1 MTSDYRITSGLIH
14 DILDTLERHGHVRGD
29 DQHAGRAISL
39 IGDLARIW
47 ECTQDYPAGAD
58 LVKIPSSLPADPAGP
73 QTVTLTDRDISTA
86 LAALDDA
93 AEHKR
98 DRAGACADCAD
109 QSCTACQARLQVA
122 REYDHLAAQVLQEAE
137 AARAAHHGQPEP
149 GSSRLSPGQ
158 PGPAA
163 DREAGQ

>member
-1 MTSDYRITSGLIH
+1 MTRNRRVSFGLIA

-29 DQHAGRAISL
+29 DQHAGRAIGL
-39 IGDLARIW
+39 ITDLACIW
-47 ECTQDYPAGAD
+47 EGAQDYPAGAR
-58 LVKIPSSLPADPAGP
+58 LVKIPSSLPADPDGP
-73 QTVTLTDRDISTA
+73 AAVTLIDRDIGMV

-98 DRAGACADCAD
+98 DRAGTCADCAD
-109 QSCTACQARLQVA
+109 QSCLTCQARLQVA
-122 REYDHLAAQVLQEAE
+122 REYDQLAAQVLRQAQ
-137 AARAAHHGQPEP
+137 AARAAHRDQPEP
-149 GSSRLSPGQ
+149 GSSRLSAGQ